1 MRLPR
6 LWPTA
11 ECERRTPPSCTLG
24 RGCVDENHPCSC
36 FDDAKIDVHPM
47 STIHQRAKHRHLTS
61 SSIRRGRTGTV
72 RRRSWCLPWVY
83 WPGQLSEHR
92 RRHRQVG
99 LGVLRGRGGQ
109 WLLLQVGHHTPARAR
124 TRARSRP
131 RALSLSCAPRASL
144 YALRQCTGIKTLALA
159 PARSLA
165 RSLARSRALA
175 AVEPMSRV

>member
-1 MRLPR
+1 MSSPAPPPRPLARMRLPR

-109 WLLLQVGHHTPARAR
+109 WLLLQVGHHTPPRARASASAI
-124 TRARSRP
+124 ARS
-131 RALSLSCAPRASL
+131 LSLSRAARL
-144 YALRQCTGIKTLALA
+144 ALRATPVHGDKNPCAG
-159 PARSLA
+159 ARSQQ
-165 RSLARSRALA
+165 
-175 AVEPMSRV
+175 